1 MAGNETTPLLP
12 NKGEGKKGSWLRKAF
27 HVEHRILLAGFLI
40 TLAFS
45 FTQVP

>member
-12 NKGEGKKGSWLRKAF
+12 NKGEGKKGSWLRKVF